1 MTNAPVPFEPHESG
15 AFLHGTKSVLAIG
28 DLLVPGRE
36 SNYEAGRVMHHV
48 YLTRTLDAAAWG
60 AELASGGGEGHIYI
74 VEPTGEL
81 EDDPNVTDKRFPA
94 IPPCPTELANQ
105 CEWSENSNWIRHSPE
120 RIRAMRERPNS
131 SATRRGRDPRLSDGP
146 AAQALELGAP
156 ATIVHEC

>member
-81 EDDPNVTDKRFPA
+81 EDDPNVTDKRFPGN
-94 IPPCPTELANQ
+94 PTMSYRTREPVRVVGEL
-105 CEWSENSNWIRHSPE
+105 ENWIGHSPE
-120 RIRAMRERPNS
+120 QIRAMREGL
-131 SATRRGRDPRLSDGP
+131 AKLQRDGEAVIHD
-146 AAQALELGAP
+146 
-156 ATIVHEC
+156 